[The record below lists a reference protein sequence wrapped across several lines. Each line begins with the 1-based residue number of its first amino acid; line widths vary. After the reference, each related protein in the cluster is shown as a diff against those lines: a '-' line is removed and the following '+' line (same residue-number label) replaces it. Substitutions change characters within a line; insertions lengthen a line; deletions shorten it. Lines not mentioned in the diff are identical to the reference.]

1 MYYVIYNIRI
11 MIILCTNVAYIV
23 QCVYYELIHISVKSS
38 VVDIY
43 NLGELVCNVFNFL
56 SSSEDGD
63 Q

>member
-1 MYYVIYNIRI
+1 MHYSSIIYIMYYVI
-11 MIILCTNVAYIV
+11 LYITYV
-23 QCVYYELIHISVKSS
+23 YRCVYYELILISVKSS

-43 NLGELVCNVFNFL
+43 NPGELVCNVFNFF

>member
-1 MYYVIYNIRI
+1 MYYVIYYVYST

-23 QCVYYELIHISVKSS
+23 QCVYYKLIHISVKSS

-43 NLGELVCNVFNFL
+43 NPGELVCNVFNFF

-63 Q
+63 

>member
-1 MYYVIYNIRI
+1 

-23 QCVYYELIHISVKSS
+23 QCVYYKLIHISVKSS

-43 NLGELVCNVFNFL
+43 NPGELVCNVFNFF

-63 Q
+63 